1 MNRAHLSGSQ
11 LFTVLK
17 AEKKLLF
24 TLVFVLFTQALISMA
39 QPWPLQ
45 VIFDNV
51 ILDKPPS
58 SLFVRLS
65 GPLWDVIS
73 GHLLSI
79 MVVLLITLALLNG
92 TTLYLQNLRL
102 THLIH
107 RVVHQLRV
115 RLFSHII
122 DLPVAYFDKVGAGEI
137 VSRVVSDTANVQSAV
152 EGGIIL
158 VFRSIPT
165 FLGIF
170 AIMLWVDLP
179 FALLTLLLLP
189 LVGFGTLF
197 FGRKVKSA
205 SRAKRKYDAQVATV
219 AELATRTHRSLKLL
233 GLKEQEVQRLKKKGL
248 ASREAAVEA
257 GFWQGF
263 YTSSTNV
270 ALTAGTALMVLV
282 GVFRIRAGQITPGEL
297 IVFMSYLRSM
307 FKPVREVTKY
317 FNKISKALAS
327 NERIEEVMEITP
339 CDLDVCEIA
348 GASDMQPFAK
358 EIVFD
363 NLSFEYEAGVRIL
376 NQVNFRVRQGQKV
389 AIVGDSGSGKST
401 LLSLIPRFFDP
412 TEGDI
417 LIDGHDIRSFSLS
430 SLRKQIAIVPQKQ
443 IIFYTTVRENIALG
457 KPEAEVTEKEIT
469 EAAKKANAHEF
480 IVNLPD
486 GYETELGTGNTH
498 LSGGQAKRVLIARAL
513 LRDGPILLLD
523 EPTSGLDPA
532 SESQVMEAFDRLMEK
547 RTILVVT
554 HDLPLI
560 ANADLIVVLRQ
571 GRVVDVGSHE
581 DLMKKKGVYHQFWK
595 EQTGK
600 LAAHPG

>member
-1 MNRAHLSGSQ
+1 
-11 LFTVLK
+11 
-17 AEKKLLF
+17 
-24 TLVFVLFTQALISMA
+24 
-39 QPWPLQ
+39 
-45 VIFDNV
+45 
-51 ILDKPPS
+51 
-58 SLFVRLS
+58 
-65 GPLWDVIS
+65 
-73 GHLLSI
+73 
-79 MVVLLITLALLNG
+79 
-92 TTLYLQNLRL
+92 
-102 THLIH
+102 
-107 RVVHQLRV
+107 
-115 RLFSHII
+115 
-122 DLPVAYFDKVGAGEI
+122 
-137 VSRVVSDTANVQSAV
+137 
-152 EGGIIL
+152 
-158 VFRSIPT
+158 
-165 FLGIF
+165 
-170 AIMLWVDLP
+170 
-179 FALLTLLLLP
+179 
-189 LVGFGTLF
+189 
-197 FGRKVKSA
+197 
-205 SRAKRKYDAQVATV
+205 
-219 AELATRTHRSLKLL
+219 
-233 GLKEQEVQRLKKKGL
+233 
-248 ASREAAVEA
+248 
-257 GFWQGF
+257 
-263 YTSSTNV
+263 
-270 ALTAGTALMVLV
+270 
-282 GVFRIRAGQITPGEL
+282 
-297 IVFMSYLRSM
+297 
-307 FKPVREVTKY
+307 
-317 FNKISKALAS
+317 
-327 NERIEEVMEITP
+327 
-339 CDLDVCEIA
+339 
-348 GASDMQPFAK
+348 
-358 EIVFD
+358 
-363 NLSFEYEAGVRIL
+363 
-376 NQVNFRVRQGQKV
+376 
-389 AIVGDSGSGKST
+389 
-401 LLSLIPRFFDP
+401 LSLIPRFFDP